1 MRNGDLIVWSE
12 NLDFLVVSVG
22 LANSVQTSLI
32 ILTVCDISVRFI
44 EQQHELS

>member
-32 ILTVCDISVRFI
+32 ILTDVLPLLCVT
-44 EQQHELS
+44 